1 MPRSADIE
9 IKENSLSKT
18 LENFLAQLLESGQA
32 DAVFV
37 QQRRARDSVI
47 MPVFISSPD
56 QLENIEPVSPA
67 FAVNNARL
75 VSRLTKG
82 RPGGKVAAVLRPC
95 EIRAFIELVKLNQA
109 RTSDLTI
116 IGTDCPG
123 ALQNSKLF
131 EFMDKHGKSAA
142 DAFIESSFPDNAEP
156 ADWGELAPTCR
167 TCTQPTPEGADLAV
181 GLFGLLPGG
190 RIQIYARTPAGENL
204 LEALGFE
211 ASEPDPGREKTV
223 ESLVSRRTKARK
235 EMTEKTREAT
245 DTFEKL
251 EQYFSRCIN
260 CYNCRKVCP
269 VCYCRQCVF
278 DTDVCEHEPAGYMK
292 WAGRKGGLK
301 MPEDTLFYHL
311 TRMAHMSTACVGCGQ
326 CSNACPSNIPVAE
339 LFVSVAEKA
348 QAAFDYSAGR
358 SLDDPPPLSVFFED
372 EFTEVAG
379 IKDRG

>member
-1 MPRSADIE
+1 MPQTADIE

-18 LENFLAQLLESGQA
+18 LESFLARLLESGQA

-37 QQRRARDSVI
+37 QQRRAEDSMI
-47 MPVFISSPD
+47 MPVLISRPD
-56 QLENIEPVSPA
+56 QLTGIEPVSPA

-82 RPGGKVAAVLRPC
+82 KPGGTVAAVLRPC

-109 RTSDLTI
+109 GTGDLTI

-123 ALQNSKLF
+123 AMQNSDF
-131 EFMDKHGKSAA
+131 FAFMEKHGQDAT
-142 DAFIESSFPDNAEP
+142 DAFIKSSFPENAEP
-156 ADWGELAPTCR
+156 ADCRELAPACS

-190 RIQIYARTPAGENL
+190 RIQVYARTAGGEKL
-204 LEALGFE
+204 LESLGLE
-211 ASEPDPGREKTV
+211 ASEPEPGREEAVKN
-223 ESLVSRRTKARK
+223 LVSRRAEART
-235 EMTEKTREAT
+235 EMTERTREAT

-260 CYNCRKVCP
+260 CYNCRKACP

-292 WAGRKGGLK
+292 RAGRKGGLK

-326 CSNACPSNIPVAE
+326 CSNACPSSIPVSE

-358 SLDDPPPLSVFFED
+358 SLDEPPPLSVFFED
-372 EFTEVAG
+372 EFTEVVG